1 LRLDVTRIYTHIT
14 LRSMAAL
21 IDETLGSAP
30 SGEPCGIRPVE
41 VWGNGHGYPVFV
53 MVGGAGSVEEYT
65 KYHRIG
71 EQLGEGY
78 RLMILPDP
86 DTASGGFPTRDL
98 STLADAYARFIR
110 SDLPGGPVILLGDCI
125 GGIDAYATACALQ
138 RLGVDDVAVVMLDTT
153 APGYLSRMSAAVSV
167 RRKLEAMPARAGR
180 LSECIAG
187 SYLWLHRLTGIG
199 RWYYRAPGSRR
210 QLMQMALAWG
220 LFSGG
225 SDTSNQ
231 GKAGQKLA
239 RERMEIY
246 LAEGWKDRQPPA
258 SGFNAARYRKQVP
271 VFDPGQ
277 DDPVSHALLLGMKG
291 GYVRRRLMDQ
301 MREPVGKSDIMAAR
315 TWLRRED
322 FRPERF
328 KGRVLLI
335 LSERIFARGGMRGWE
350 RHVDGIIEVRKG
362 RGDHRSYLR
371 EHVRE
376 TALVIRRSIGKLL
389 NNDPSVKI
397 SAGNGDRIPDR

>member
-1 LRLDVTRIYTHIT
+1 
-14 LRSMAAL
+14 
-21 IDETLGSAP
+21 
-30 SGEPCGIRPVE
+30 
-41 VWGNGHGYPVFV
+41 

-98 STLADAYARFIR
+98 STLADAYARYIR

-167 RRKLEAMPARAGR
+167 RRELEAMPARAGR
-180 LSECIAG
+180 PSEWGFGC
-187 SYLWLHRLTGIG
+187 YLWLHRYTGLG
-199 RWYYRAPGSRR
+199 RWYYRTPQSRR
-210 QLMQMALAWG
+210 QLMEMALAWG
-220 LFSGG
+220 LCSI
-225 SDTSNQ
+225 D
-231 GKAGQKLA
+231 AGIA
-239 RERMEIY
+239 EDGTAGHHNTYERMESY
-246 LAEGWKDRQPPA
+246 LSGGWTDRQPPA

-271 VFDPGQ
+271 VFDPAQ
-277 DDPVSHALLLGMKG
+277 DDPVSHALLFGMKG

-301 MREPVGKSDIMAAR
+301 MSEPVGKSDIMAAR

-328 KGRVLLI
+328 KGKVLLI

-350 RHVDGIIEVRKG
+350 RHVDGIIEVSKG

-376 TALVIRRSIGKLL
+376 TALVIRRNIGKLL
-389 NNDPSVKI
+389 NNDPLVKI
-397 SAGNGDRIPDR
+397 SEGNGN